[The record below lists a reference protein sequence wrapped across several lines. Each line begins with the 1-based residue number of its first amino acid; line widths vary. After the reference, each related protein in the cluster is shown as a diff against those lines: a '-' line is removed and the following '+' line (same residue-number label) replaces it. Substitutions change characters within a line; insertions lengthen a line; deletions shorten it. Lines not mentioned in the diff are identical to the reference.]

1 MILFQPNIR
10 DLGVVPDSDL
20 TMYDHISSV
29 WRWVYLQLCRFGSIR
44 AFLIVDTDAQLARS
58 RIFSIIDYCSSLLV
72 SITSER
78 IARLQNI
85 LLTFRNKR
93 HDYVTPLLKK
103 LHWLPVSER
112 IVFKLAT
119 LSFSY
124 FDGTLPPYLCCCLS
138 SFSSSRSLC
147 SFS

>member
-1 MILFQPNIR
+1 
-10 DLGVVPDSDL
+10 
-20 TMYDHISSV
+20 MYDHISSV
-29 WRWVYLQLCRFGSIR
+29 WRWVYLQLCRFGCIR

-58 RIFSIIDYCSSLLV
+58 RIFSRIDYCSSLLV

-112 IVFKLAT
+112 IVFNLAT
-119 LSFSY
+119 LEDNSAILTAHYHLTSPALCRQTHSPDLFS
-124 FDGTLPPYLCCCLS
+124 LPLKI
-138 SFSSSRSLC
+138 F
-147 SFS
+147 